1 MKTWLQSILLLRD
14 DKQQVVTNGYPYL
27 RVDSIAGCDV
37 KGLDVQVLRTKIKSS
52 LNISQATAISE
63 LCKAHYQKLITA
75 IELYG
80 ISVTFVSFDALA
92 EFILGEERH
101 KLREDCFAFIHG
113 LQELALMPFRKLTSS
128 NRKII
133 FAL

>member
-1 MKTWLQSILLLRD
+1 M
-14 DKQQVVTNGYPYL
+14 
-27 RVDSIAGCDV
+27 
-37 KGLDVQVLRTKIKSS
+37 
-52 LNISQATAISE
+52 
-63 LCKAHYQKLITA
+63 YQKLISA

-80 ISVTFVSFDALA
+80 MSVTFISFDALA
-92 EFILGEERH
+92 EFILSEETH

-113 LQELALMPFRKLTSS
+113 LQELALMPFRKLTSF